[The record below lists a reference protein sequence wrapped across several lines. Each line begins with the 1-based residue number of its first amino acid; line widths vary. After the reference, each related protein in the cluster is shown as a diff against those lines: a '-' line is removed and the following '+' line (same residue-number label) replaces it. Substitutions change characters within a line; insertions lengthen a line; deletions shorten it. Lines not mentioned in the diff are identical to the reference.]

1 MASEENNLYHAIK
14 NRRDMKK
21 CFIHLSMWILLSKG
35 HRLPPFRWQF
45 IKIRR
50 EVPKSLVRWQRR

>member
-14 NRRDMKK
+14 NRRDLKK

-45 IKIRR
+45 IKIR
-50 EVPKSLVRWQRR
+50 